1 MASIHSTA
9 AVTKHAAQRV
19 QQRSIPPLFI
29 DLLQQ
34 FGERQSAGGGAEKL
48 AFTKRGWRRVQ
59 KHFGPLAKHLDSY
72 RNVYLVS
79 ADGCVI
85 TVGHRH

>member
-1 MASIHSTA
+1 MASIPLTD

-29 DLLQQ
+29 DLLEQ
-34 FGERQSAGGGAEKL
+34 FGNRQPAGGGAEKL

-59 KHFGPLAKHLDSY
+59 RHSGPLAKHFDRY
-72 RNVYLVS
+72 RNVYLIF
-79 ADGCVI
+79 ADGRLI
-85 TVGHRH
+85 TIGYLR